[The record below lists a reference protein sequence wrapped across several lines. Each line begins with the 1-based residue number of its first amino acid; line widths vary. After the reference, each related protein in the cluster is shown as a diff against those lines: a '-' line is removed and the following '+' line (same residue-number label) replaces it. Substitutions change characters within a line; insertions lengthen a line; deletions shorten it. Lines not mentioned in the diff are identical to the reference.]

1 MAKNRPLRSD
11 WMGSLIGLLVFLS
24 GIGLL
29 AVTFQLAFSM
39 FSVPPSVA
47 LSSGPEK
54 AVDLT
59 RAGESLAV
67 VIVKVMLLLVMCVV
81 GSVIANRGIRLY
93 VSCRHPAP
101 KHEEPE
107 PVKPKEIA

>member
-1 MAKNRPLRSD
+1 MAENRPLRSD
-11 WMGSLIGLLVFLS
+11 WMGTLIGLLVFLS

-29 AVTFQLAFSM
+29 AITFQLAFSM

-47 LSSGPEK
+47 LSSGAEK

-59 RAGESLAV
+59 KAGESLATV
-67 VIVKVMLLLVMCVV
+67 VVRVMLLLVMCVV

-93 VSCRHPAP
+93 VSCRAPAP
-101 KHEEPE
+101 KHEAPEPE
-107 PVKPKEIA
+107 KVKEGV